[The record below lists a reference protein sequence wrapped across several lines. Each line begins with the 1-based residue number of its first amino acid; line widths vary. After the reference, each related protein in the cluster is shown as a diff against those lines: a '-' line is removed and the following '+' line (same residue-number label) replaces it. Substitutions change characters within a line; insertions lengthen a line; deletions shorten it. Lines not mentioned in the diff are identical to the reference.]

1 LREKLDMAH
10 MMIRNFTSD
19 DIPQIMALQ
28 HAYQEVY
35 PHASVIPGEV
45 YLSAGFEEGNNIFC
59 SFNESGSLQGY
70 APLFPNLTQDP
81 HIPHTIWAEVKVSPG
96 LASPHQAKDLLF
108 EQVVSRARQIG
119 GTRPGHS
126 TRLTFQY
133 HPSEKPSIEYVIS
146 RGCNYSESVFRMLR
160 DLSQELPEVTAPG
173 RIGIR
178 SWRMESAREQQA
190 YVQARNEAFPEAP
203 IALADWQYFL
213 SSPAWQDGTTMTAF
227 DEGEI
232 AGSVTVY
239 WDEAISQQTGRKAGI
254 TEYIFV
260 RAGWR
265 KRGIATFLIREGLDY
280 LKEHGRE
287 AAFLEVKASNQRALD
302 LYERLGYQ
310 LVDESRLY
318 VLDL

>member
-1 LREKLDMAH
+1 MPTL
-10 MMIRNFTSD
+10 MIRNFTSD
-19 DIPQIMALQ
+19 DIPQVMALQ
-28 HAYQEVY
+28 HAYQAVY
-35 PHASVIPGEV
+35 PNASLIPGEV
-45 YLSAGFEEGNNIFC
+45 YLSAGFEGGKNIFC
-59 SFNESGSLQGY
+59 VFNESGSLQGY
-70 APLFPNLTQDP
+70 APLFPNLVDDA

-96 LASPHQAKDLLF
+96 LASPQDVKDRLF
-108 EQVVSRARQIG
+108 ERVVTRARQISA
-119 GTRPGHS
+119 TRPGHP

-133 HPSEKPSIEYVIS
+133 HPSEVPSIEYVVF
-146 RGCNYSESVFRMLR
+146 RGCIYCESVFRMLR
-160 DLSQELPEVTAPG
+160 DLTLDLPGAPAPQ
-173 RIGIR
+173 RIEIR
-178 SWRMESAREQQA
+178 PWRMESAREQQA

-203 IALADWQYFL
+203 ITLADWQYFL
-213 SSPAWQDGTTMTAF
+213 SSPAWQDGTTITAF
-227 DEGEI
+227 DGGEI
-232 AGSVTVY
+232 VGSVTVY
-239 WDEAISQQTGRKAGI
+239 WDEAISAQIGRQAGF

-265 KRGIATFLIREGLDY
+265 NRGLATFLIHQGLVY